1 MARLLYRA
9 HQFLK
14 TVIMNSF
21 AANCPLLSVRM
32 FFYRLAGLKIG
43 QKTRINPNC
52 FFSSSNISIGCNSFV
67 NRFCEAHDGLMG
79 GAVFIGNNCYIA
91 FNVVF
96 CLVSHE
102 IGNSHQRAGKRIG
115 GNIIIG
121 DGSWIG
127 ANTTIMPNVKI
138 GKGVVIAAGSL
149 VNKDCEDNCLYAGVP
164 AKKIKEL
171 Q

>member
-1 MARLLYRA
+1 MASFFYRT
-9 HQFLK
+9 HLFLK
-14 TVIMNSF
+14 KVIMNSF
-21 AANCPLLSVRM
+21 AANCPLLSIRM
-32 FFYRLAGLKIG
+32 FLYRLVGLKIG
-43 QKTRINPNC
+43 ENTRINPKC
-52 FFSSSNISIGCNSFV
+52 FFSTSNISIGCNSFI

-79 GAVFIGNNCYIA
+79 GGILIGNNCYIA

-102 IGNSHQRAGKRIG
+102 IGASHMRAGKRFG

-127 ANTTIMPNVKI
+127 ANTTIMPNVII

-164 AKKIKEL
+164 ARRIKEL